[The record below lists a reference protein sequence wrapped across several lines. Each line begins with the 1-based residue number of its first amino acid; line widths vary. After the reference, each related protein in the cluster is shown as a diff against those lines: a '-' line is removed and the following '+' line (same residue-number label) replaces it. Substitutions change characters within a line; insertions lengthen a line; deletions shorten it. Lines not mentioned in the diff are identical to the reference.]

1 MKQIMQVKRF
11 QMTVLQEE
19 NDSQDINFM
28 VKNKFRN
35 PLSNAF

>member
-19 NDSQDINFM
+19 NDSQDINFYG
-28 VKNKFRN
+28 
-35 PLSNAF
+35 